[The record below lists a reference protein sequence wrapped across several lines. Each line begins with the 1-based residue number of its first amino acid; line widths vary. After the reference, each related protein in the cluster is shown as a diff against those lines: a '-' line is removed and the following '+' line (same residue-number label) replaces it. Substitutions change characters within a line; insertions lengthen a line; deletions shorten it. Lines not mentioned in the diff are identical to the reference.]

1 MNKSFGIIGLILFSS
16 LANASYED
24 HFPAYY
30 EYCTGT
36 QWKLQ
41 SGEEGGKPGH
51 GFTYIHGLCK
61 DYRSS
66 YPQVIPCSEVS
77 EDLKAKYPHEGV
89 GVSLD
94 KNFSNVMWVA
104 VPGRDLTFFGDI
116 TGPRAIT
123 HDDVKTI
130 IQKTIDLKIFNDVVH
145 KGKKAQELPLNSQE
159 YLEEVAD
166 ATLGTEYAVTWARE
180 LHCARIPIQASS
192 LPAVARFL
200 NEANNQYKQGPG
212 YEWDKISNNC
222 AHLAINSSKQMGIND
237 SILVDQAGVKKYFN
251 MALPS
256 NTFLMYAD
264 LSALSKKPSL
274 KKLSKVINQKG
285 YTPVQIGSLINNY
298 PAYPSGDKFN
308 TGHLS
313 ILTAPRPKQPL
324 RFLSTPEKYE
334 AKYMTPKNTQLIA
347 NAKSWQGHYQKL
359 LGQLKP
365 QKVPSKIEIYLKDQ
379 LQLIDSIINY

>member
-1 MNKSFGIIGLILFSS
+1 MNKSFGIIGLILFST
-16 LANASYED
+16 LANASYEK
-24 HFPAYY
+24 HFPSYY

-77 EDLKAKYPHEGV
+77 EELKAKYPHEGV

-116 TGPRAIT
+116 KEPRAIT

-130 IQKTIDLKIFNDVVH
+130 IQKAIDLKIFNDVVH
-145 KGKKAQELPLNSQE
+145 KGKKAQELPFNSLE

-180 LHCARIPIQASS
+180 LHCARIPIKAQV
-192 LPAVARFL
+192 LPSVAKFL
-200 NEANNQYKQGPG
+200 NETNNQYKEGPG

-222 AHLAINSSKQMGIND
+222 AHLAINTSEQMGIND
-237 SILVDQAGVKKYFN
+237 AILVDQSGIKKYFN

-264 LSALSKKPSL
+264 ISALSKKPGL
-274 KKLSKVINQKG
+274 KKLGKLINKDG
-285 YTPVQIGSLINNY
+285 YTPVQVGALINNY

-308 TGHLS
+308 TDNLS

-324 RFLSTPEKYE
+324 RFLSTPQKYE
-334 AKYMTPKNTQLIA
+334 TKYMTAKNSDLMT
-347 NAKSWQGHYQKL
+347 NAQMWKSHYEKL
-359 LGQLKP
+359 LSQLRPQETSSKLELYLNDQLK
-365 QKVPSKIEIYLKDQ
+365 
-379 LQLIDSIINY
+379 LIDAILGE